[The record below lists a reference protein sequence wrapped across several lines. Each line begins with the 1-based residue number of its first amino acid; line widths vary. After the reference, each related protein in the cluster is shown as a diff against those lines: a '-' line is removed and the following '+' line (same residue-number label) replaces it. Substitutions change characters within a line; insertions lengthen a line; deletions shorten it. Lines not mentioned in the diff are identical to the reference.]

1 MGKLPLERQ
10 LIALMYHSRR
20 LRAPNFV
27 RKDVE
32 LANYLAPV
40 ANGLGDLIV
49 SLPALQAL
57 IATGEPTHLVT
68 RSPFQE
74 GLESRIEGLAGAIRE
89 IKFET
94 AELKPADHYFN
105 LRNHPL
111 QTDHIWASPEFEL
124 QYPGYKINH
133 VLKGICADFGIN
145 ADFEHLS
152 PLPFKHR
159 AEAKDTV
166 IFIPGSAGIV
176 KCWPTQH
183 WLNLAEELRAN
194 GQKLAVLGQPER
206 SEIVRDCLNA
216 GLRHIETPT
225 IIDALD
231 VISSA
236 QCVIAVDTG
245 LMHLAVHQM
254 IPTVSL
260 FRYNVMFQRDY
271 PHVISLVAPR
281 CNQKCIDIEFSAV
294 PNKVIQFDSFKE
306 NENLTYW
313 ETWKCTAEK
322 WEDSCMSAISVLS
335 VLEAVNQLTMGRSV
349 K

>member
-1 MGKLPLERQ
+1 M
-10 LIALMYHSRR
+10 A
-20 LRAPNFV
+20 F
-27 RKDVE
+27 
-32 LANYLAPV
+32 YLAPV

-57 IATGEPTHLVT
+57 INTGQPTYLVT

-74 GLESRIEGLAGAIRE
+74 GLEARIEGLAGSVRE
-89 IKFET
+89 TEFES
-94 AELKPADHYFN
+94 AQLKAGDTYFN

-111 QTDHIWASPEFEL
+111 QTDHIWASPEFER

-133 VLKGICADFGIN
+133 VLKGICADFGIDAN
-145 ADFEHLS
+145 YDHLT
-152 PLPFKHR
+152 PLPFTTR
-159 AEAKDTV
+159 LEAKDTV

-176 KCWPTQH
+176 KCWPVQH
-183 WLNLAEELRAN
+183 WLDLAAELKSK

-206 SEIVRDCLNA
+206 SEIVRDCLKA
-216 GLRHIETPT
+216 GLEHIPTPT

-236 QCVIAVDTG
+236 QSVVAVDTG
-245 LMHLAVHQM
+245 LMHIALHQM

-271 PHVISLVAPR
+271 PHVRSLVAPL
-281 CNQKCIDIEFSAV
+281 CQQSCIDIEFSAV
-294 PNKVIQFDSFKE
+294 PNKVVNFDIFKE

-313 ETWKCTAEK
+313 ETWKCTSEK
-322 WEDSCMSAISVLS
+322 WEERCMSAITVESVLG
-335 VLEAVNQLTMGRSV
+335 AVTELSMEIKV

>member
-1 MGKLPLERQ
+1 M
-10 LIALMYHSRR
+10 AY
-20 LRAPNFV
+20 F
-27 RKDVE
+27 
-32 LANYLAPV
+32 LAPV

-57 IATGEPTHLVT
+57 INSGKPTYLVT

-74 GLESRIEGLAGAIRE
+74 GLEARITGLTGCIRE
-89 IKFET
+89 VDFDPAK
-94 AELKPADHYFN
+94 LKAGDNYFN

-111 QTDHIWASPEFEL
+111 QTDHIWASPEFER

-133 VLKGICADFGIN
+133 VLKGICADFGIDAN
-145 ADFEHLS
+145 YDHLT
-152 PLPFKHR
+152 PLPFTTR
-159 AEAKDTV
+159 PEAKDAV

-183 WLNLAEELRAN
+183 WLDLAAALNSR
-194 GQKLAVLGQPER
+194 GQKIAVLGQPQR
-206 SEIVRDCLNA
+206 SEIVRDCLQA
-216 GLRHIETPT
+216 GLEHIATPT

-236 QCVIAVDTG
+236 RSVVAVDTG
-245 LMHLAVHQM
+245 LMHLAIHQM

-271 PHVISLVAPR
+271 AHVRSLAAPR
-281 CNQKCIDIEFSAV
+281 CQQSCIDLEFSAV
-294 PNKVIQFDSFKE
+294 PNKIIEFDVVKE

-313 ETWKCTAEK
+313 ETWKCTSEK
-322 WEDSCMSAISVLS
+322 WEERCMWAITVETVLD
-335 VLEAVNQLTMGRSV
+335 AVNNLNINHGEKT
-349 K
+349 